1 MAIKQCVLYS
11 SERAVVWLFGCRRGG
26 GGGERG
32 RRGEG
37 GANYFP
43 ICTLYVLRVLA
54 TNHKIIIKGRPE
66 RNKEQG
72 STVIFVREADVQC
85 STSPKPSS
93 TYLFSCVML
102 FAFAM
107 IIKFII

>member
-1 MAIKQCVLYS
+1 M
-11 SERAVVWLFGCRRGG
+11 WGGG
-26 GGGERG
+26 GGGE
-32 RRGEG
+32 EG
-37 GANYFP
+37 GNYFP

-54 TNHKIIIKGRPE
+54 TNHKIGRPE

-72 STVIFVREADVQC
+72 SMVIFVRETDVQC

-107 IIKFII
+107 IIK

>member
-1 MAIKQCVLYS
+1 M
-11 SERAVVWLFGCRRGG
+11 WGG
-26 GGGERG
+26 GGGGGGGGRG
-32 RRGEG
+32 KG
-37 GANYFP
+37 GGKLFSY
-43 ICTLYVLRVLA
+43 LY
-54 TNHKIIIKGRPE
+54 IIRAQGFSDKSIKGRSE

-107 IIKFII
+107 IIK